1 MHIVYIYMCVSS
13 IYPFVLVKPA
23 TSHLLFHFDLGF
35 FPITF
40 PAILLTSSSQ
50 DLRAGIC
57 SIPNPLVPHP
67 FPQMVVGLGH
77 PIFTSHGLEDPKELP
92 HVNLVFIGPSGSGK
106 STMLGHL
113 IAESDAIDA
122 WRVSDPFY
130 HPTTWPVTT
139 KVGNKRVWQF
149 YWKKCGF
156 IYNFGDGGRRWREI
170 VSIGGHSTKKMWL

>member
-1 MHIVYIYMCVSS
+1 MCVSS

-122 WRVSDPFY
+122 
-130 HPTTWPVTT
+130 
-139 KVGNKRVWQF
+139 
-149 YWKKCGF
+149 
-156 IYNFGDGGRRWREI
+156 
-170 VSIGGHSTKKMWL
+170 